1 MDVRGMIWMGINTPR
16 YQETASFFREVL
28 GLTVVLEGS
37 NTVEFECPNGTRV
50 QVTGAASS
58 SCPVPLFEVENL
70 GAAVAELRA
79 AGLRI
84 VSDLQEDEAW
94 KWVQVL
100 GPNGH
105 RYEFATRK

>member
-1 MDVRGMIWMGINTPR
+1 
-16 YQETASFFREVL
+16 
-28 GLTVVLEGS
+28 
-37 NTVEFECPNGTRV
+37 
-50 QVTGAASS
+50 
-58 SCPVPLFEVENL
+58 VPLFEVENL